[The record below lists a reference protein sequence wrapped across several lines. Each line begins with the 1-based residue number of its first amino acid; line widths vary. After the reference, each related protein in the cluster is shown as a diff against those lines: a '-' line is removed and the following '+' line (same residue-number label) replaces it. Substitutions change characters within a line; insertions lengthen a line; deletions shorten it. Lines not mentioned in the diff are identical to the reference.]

1 MGLFFKTFQQKLKA
15 LLLKL
20 SIEYGLNETDIDKLL
35 RMAHTFRA
43 QDVKTVEKIADTMIK
58 YKLFEKPED
67 QMVDGLKEKMPK
79 F

>member
-1 MGLFFKTFQQKLKA
+1 MGIFFKSFQQKLKA

-35 RMAHTFRA
+35 RMAHAFRA
-43 QDVKTVEKIADTMIK
+43 QDVKTVQKIADTMIK

-67 QMVDGLKEKMPK
+67 QMVNGIREKMPK
-79 F
+79 Y